1 MALFKKKQNLPRMTR
16 DQALACVP
24 VHNNVLS
31 WQEDE
36 SGAIS
41 IEYTLLLRPFFFS
54 IFKRFAP
61 ASTSAPTRKIELD
74 RFGSWVWKMIDG
86 KQSAADIILSFS
98 EQHGISHQQAEQSV
112 TAFLRELGKR
122 GLIGLR

>member
-1 MALFKKKQNLPRMTR
+1 MTR
-16 DQALACVP
+16 EQALACIP

-36 SGAIS
+36 SGSIH
-41 IEYTLLLRPFFFS
+41 IEYTLVLRPFLFS

-61 ASTSAPTRKIELD
+61 ASTTAPTRKIELD
-74 RFGSWVWKMIDG
+74 TFGSWVWKMIDG
-86 KQSAADIILSFS
+86 KQSASDIILSFS
-98 EQHGISHQQAEQSV
+98 EQHGISNQEAEQSV

-122 GLIGLR
+122 GLIGLRSSDIS